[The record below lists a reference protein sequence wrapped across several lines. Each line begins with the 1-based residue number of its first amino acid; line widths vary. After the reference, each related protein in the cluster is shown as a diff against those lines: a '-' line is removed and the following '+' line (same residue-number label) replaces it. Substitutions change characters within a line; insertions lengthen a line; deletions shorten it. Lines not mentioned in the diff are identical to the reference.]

1 MSELTER
8 LDTPQSHSQS
18 EKISDTR
25 ETKLTFADENVFGLP
40 SKQQLI
46 SYSKAI
52 DDYYYKRDG

>member
-18 EKISDTR
+18 
-25 ETKLTFADENVFGLP
+25 DENVFGLP